1 MGCAVKRAC
10 VSFSFDLPHTLLTIM
25 TKHGAAHTELVELGF
40 DIPSYDFK
48 PVQHPGQPLS
58 WEVVA
63 TLSCQTL
70 NNAGELVMEAEG
82 PSKSAACSEA
92 AVQLLEAVRCLL
104 PPQREVI
111 RLRRGFISPK
121 PVAMLSSGEGKEA
134 KALVRKY
141 GQEFLETAVNFYLDA
156 GTREPYDES
165 KWVDYSQLEPSAACT
180 HSPPGLSA
188 SRPKAAPPSFP
199 HPDVAALPVHPS
211 YYPFDPPLLTRSIS
225 TSTGTGNSSV
235 CARCS
240 K

>member
-1 MGCAVKRAC
+1 
-10 VSFSFDLPHTLLTIM
+10 M
-25 TKHGAAHTELVELGF
+25 TKHGAVHTELVELGF

-58 WEVVA
+58 WEVIA

-82 PSKSAACSEA
+82 LSKSAACSEA
-92 AVQLLEAVRCLL
+92 AVQLLEAVRTLL

-141 GQEFLETAVNFYLDA
+141 GQEFLEAAANFYLDA
-156 GTREPYDES
+156 GSREPFDES
-165 KWVDYSQLEPSAACT
+165 KWVDYSQLEPSAART
-180 HSPPGLSA
+180 NSPPGLSLT
-188 SRPKAAPPSFP
+188 RPKAAPPSFP
-199 HPDVAALPVHPS
+199 HPDVVHPS
-211 YYPFDPPLLTRSIS
+211 YYPLEPPLLTRSSS
-225 TSTGTGNSSV
+225 TSIGTGNSSV
-235 CARCS
+235 CACCS